1 MIKCD
6 NCANPAEYE
15 YNPLGAQ
22 AVYFCS
28 FCIPVFL
35 IDAVKKDEVPR
46 VSHSTQTTSEPEA
59 VAEAVAEDSKPVSRK
74 KKSAVAEEPTEEVP
88 NDVENSEDSNEAGA
102 SDS

>member
-28 FCIPVFL
+28 FCIPLFL
-35 IDAVKKDEVPR
+35 IDSVKKDLVPK
-46 VSHSTQTTSEPEA
+46 VNQPTQTIVETET
-59 VAEAVAEDSKPVSRK
+59 VAEAVVEDPKPTSRK

-88 NDVENSEDSNEAGA
+88 NDVENPEDSNEAGA